1 MFKLTYAGKLVR
13 LKSIPSR
20 TLTTVSTSH
29 VDTLVRTIAIIKSTL
44 INVYNEGMFPKT
56 LDVIKFI
63 GKPLNSFAS
72 HRYTYLP
79 KQPTPKPPVQ

>member
-1 MFKLTYAGKLVR
+1 MFKLTYTGKLVR
-13 LKSIPSR
+13 LKNVPSR

-29 VDTLVRTIAIIKSTL
+29 VDTLVRTVTIIKSTL
-44 INVYNEGMFPKT
+44 INIYNKGKFPKT

-63 GKPLNSFAS
+63 GKPLNSLAS
-72 HRYTYLP
+72 HRYTCLP